1 MHRQVRR
8 EVGPRGNEGKMHQSF
23 VTYAGGRWF
32 WITTVLCLAAIVFY
46 AWHDLPEPAN
56 GGTWLGYTLGTIG
69 ALLIVWL
76 IYLGRRKRDYRS
88 SLGSVQGWTSAH
100 VYLGTGL
107 IVIATLHTGFQF
119 GLNVHTLAYVLMM
132 VVILSGFVG
141 VWAYLRYPVLL
152 SDNTG
157 GKTRGDL
164 YREIG
169 EIDKQILRQSVRLGG
184 DLQTTV
190 ASALDRTEVG
200 GGMLAQ
206 LRAADHSKVVLP
218 RGGIEAN
225 TDQQPIIDFVV
236 ERLSQTS
243 HREQSELLRE
253 VSNLLGARGRLLR
266 RVRRDIQIQGL
277 LRVWLFVHVPIAFA
291 CLAAL
296 VVHVVS
302 VFLYW

>member
-1 MHRQVRR
+1 
-8 EVGPRGNEGKMHQSF
+8 MHQSF

-32 WITTVLCLAAIVFY
+32 WITTALCLVSIGLY

-69 ALLIVWL
+69 AVLIVWL
-76 IYLGRRKRDYRS
+76 IYLGRRKRDYAS
-88 SLGSVQGWTSAH
+88 SFGSVQGWTSAH

-132 VVILSGFVG
+132 IVILSGFFG
-141 VWAYLRYPVLL
+141 VWVYLRYPVLL
-152 SDNTG
+152 SENTG

-164 YREIG
+164 YREIA
-169 EIDKQILRQSVRLGG
+169 EIDKQILRQSERLGG
-184 DLQTTV
+184 ELRTTV
-190 ASALDRTEVG
+190 ASAIDRTEVG
-200 GGMLAQ
+200 GGMVSQ
-206 LRAADHSKVVLP
+206 LRARDRSEVVLP
-218 RGGIEAN
+218 GGGTVAN

-236 ERLSQTS
+236 DRLAQTS
-243 HREQSELLRE
+243 HREQAALLRE
-253 VSNLLGARGRLLR
+253 ISNQLGARGRLLR
-266 RVRRDIQIQGL
+266 RVRRDVQIQGL

-296 VVHVVS
+296 IVHVVS